1 MPRLDGTG
9 PNGQGSMTGRGMGNC
24 GTPKGEG
31 GQYYGRGRGGRGLG
45 IGLCRGLGFLLGR
58 GRSIQHGNDIDLLK
72 AQAENLKSRLEELNK
87 IIDSEKNKE

>member
-9 PNGQGSMTGRGMGNC
+9 PKGQGSMTGKGMGNC
-24 GTPKGEG
+24 RMSKGEG
-31 GQYYGRGRGGRGLG
+31 GQYYGMGRGGRGLG
-45 IGLCRGLGFLLGR
+45 IGLCRGLGFLFGR
-58 GRSIQHGNDIDLLK
+58 ERSIQHGNDIDLLK